1 VLESDRVL
9 NLARAIPVSSG
20 EGRRDPIAELETST
34 LDDRTQAV
42 ETAAATDRELVRLM
56 QADNLDAFEA
66 FFARHRGL
74 IQRTAYAL
82 TGDSQAAEEV
92 LQDTFIRA
100 YRHRAS
106 LRTDVSPVPW
116 LYRVALNLCYSRL
129 ARRRLSL
136 EPISDAT
143 SELRDQALEPL
154 ELVEREE
161 LRRSIRRGVAALPE
175 KHQLVIVLYYLQ
187 GLSLQE
193 TAATL
198 GIALGTAKSRI
209 HYALH
214 ALRDHLGAERPQHLL
229 PRAGEPAGEPATG
242 PESRR

>member
-1 VLESDRVL
+1 
-9 NLARAIPVSSG
+9 
-20 EGRRDPIAELETST
+20 
-34 LDDRTQAV
+34 
-42 ETAAATDRELVRLM
+42 M
-56 QADNLDAFEA
+56 QANDLDAFEA

-82 TGDSQAAEEV
+82 TGDTRAAEEV
-92 LQDTFIRA
+92 LQDTFLRA

-129 ARRRLSL
+129 ARRRLSE
-136 EPISDAT
+136 EPIGETTA
-143 SELRDQALEPL
+143 ELRDHRPEPP

-161 LRRSIRRGVAALPE
+161 LRRAIRRGVAALPE
-175 KHQLVIVLYYLQ
+175 KHQLVIVLYYLH

-193 TAATL
+193 TAQTL
-198 GIALGTAKSRI
+198 GIRLGTAKSRI

-214 ALRDHLGAERPQHLL
+214 ALRGHLGAERPHHRREAAL
-229 PRAGEPAGEPATG
+229 PAETTLPVEAAADIERA
-242 PESRR
+242 RR

>member
-1 VLESDRVL
+1 M
-9 NLARAIPVSSG
+9 NLLRTGRVSSA
-20 EGRRDPIAELETST
+20 EGRRDPIAELERFT
-34 LDDRTQAV
+34 LDDRTHAV
-42 ETAAATDRELVRLM
+42 ATAAATDRDLVRLM
-56 QADNLDAFEA
+56 QADDLQAFEA

-82 TGDSQAAEEV
+82 TGDQQAAEEV

-100 YRHRAS
+100 YRHRGS

-143 SELRDQALEPL
+143 SELRDHALEPL
-154 ELVEREE
+154 ELVERAE
-161 LRRSIRRGVAALPE
+161 LRQSIRRGVAALPE

-193 TAATL
+193 TAETL
-198 GIALGTAKSRI
+198 GIRLGTAKSRI

-214 ALRDHLGAERPQHLL
+214 ALRDHLVAERPAHLL
-229 PRAGEPAGEPATG
+229 SPDPEPAPAS
-242 PESRR
+242 ESRR

>member
-1 VLESDRVL
+1 
-9 NLARAIPVSSG
+9 
-20 EGRRDPIAELETST
+20 
-34 LDDRTQAV
+34 
-42 ETAAATDRELVRLM
+42 M
-56 QADNLDAFEA
+56 QADDLDAFET

-74 IQRTAYAL
+74 IQRTAFAL

-100 YRHRAS
+100 YRHRAT

-136 EPISDAT
+136 EPISDLT
-143 SELRDQALEPL
+143 SQLRDHALEPL

-193 TAATL
+193 TAETL
-198 GIALGTAKSRI
+198 GIRLGTAKSRI

-214 ALRDHLGAERPQHLL
+214 ALRDHLGPERPQHLL
-229 PRAGEPAGEPATG
+229 APTATSVAEPET
-242 PESRR
+242 PE

>member
-1 VLESDRVL
+1 VNIRYRHV
-9 NLARAIPVSSG
+9 RAGGTRSPG
-20 EGRRDPIAELETST
+20 LETFT
-34 LDDRTQAV
+34 LDDRTHAV
-42 ETAAATDRELVRLM
+42 ETAVATDRDLVRLM
-56 QADNLDAFEA
+56 QADDLDAFEA

-74 IQRTAYAL
+74 IQRTAFAL
-82 TGDSQAAEEV
+82 TGDTQAAEEV

-143 SELRDQALEPL
+143 QELRDHAPEPL

-193 TAATL
+193 TAETL
-198 GIALGTAKSRI
+198 GIRLGTAKSRI

-214 ALRDHLGAERPQHLL
+214 ALREHLGSERPRHLARHDAAAGL
-229 PRAGEPAGEPATG
+229 EPETPR
-242 PESRR
+242 

>member
-1 VLESDRVL
+1 
-9 NLARAIPVSSG
+9 
-20 EGRRDPIAELETST
+20 
-34 LDDRTQAV
+34 
-42 ETAAATDRELVRLM
+42 M
-56 QADNLDAFEA
+56 QADDLDAFEA

-74 IQRTAYAL
+74 IERTAYAL
-82 TGDSQAAEEV
+82 VGDRQAAEEV
-92 LQDTFIRA
+92 LQDTFLRA

-129 ARRRLSL
+129 ARRRLAE
-136 EPISDAT
+136 EPIGETTA
-143 SELRDQALEPL
+143 ELRDHTPEPAD
-154 ELVEREE
+154 LVEREE

-175 KHQLVIVLYYLQ
+175 KHQLVIVLYYLH

-198 GIALGTAKSRI
+198 GIRLGTTKSRI

-214 ALRDHLGAERPQHLL
+214 ALREHLGSERP
-229 PRAGEPAGEPATG
+229 PTRSASPAVTSPITARGERGA
-242 PESRR
+242 RR

>member
-1 VLESDRVL
+1 MQR
-9 NLARAIPVSSG
+9 
-20 EGRRDPIAELETST
+20 GRRASVADLEST
-34 LDDRTQAV
+34 LDDRNRAIAV
-42 ETAAATDRELVRLM
+42 SALTTDRELVRRI
-56 QADNLDAFEA
+56 QADDLDAFEL

-74 IQRTAYAL
+74 IQRTAHAL
-82 TGDSQAAEEV
+82 TGDPSAAEEV
-92 LQDTFIRA
+92 LQDTFVRA

-129 ARRRLSL
+129 ARRRLS
-136 EPISDAT
+136 EAPIDEMT
-143 SELRDQALEPL
+143 TELRDHGLEPA

-161 LRRSIRRGVAALPE
+161 LRRAIRRGVAALPE
-175 KHQLVIVLYYLQ
+175 KHQLVIVLYYLD

-193 TAATL
+193 TAESL

-214 ALRDHLGAERPQHLL
+214 ALRGHLGAERPVGAVGGLL
-229 PRAGEPAGEPATG
+229 DPVPATHAARG
-242 PESRR
+242 RR

>member
-1 VLESDRVL
+1 V
-9 NLARAIPVSSG
+9 NLLRRSWVSSG
-20 EGRRDPIAELETST
+20 RGRRDPIAELETFT

-56 QADNLDAFEA
+56 QADDLDAFEA

-74 IQRTAYAL
+74 IQRTAFAL
-82 TGDSQAAEEV
+82 TGDVQAAEEV

-100 YRHRAS
+100 YRHRAT

-136 EPISDAT
+136 EPISDVT
-143 SELRDQALEPL
+143 TELRDHALEPL

-193 TAATL
+193 TAETL
-198 GIALGTAKSRI
+198 GIRLGTAKSRI

-229 PRAGEPAGEPATG
+229 PRELDRVPRREEP
-242 PESRR
+242 R

>member
-1 VLESDRVL
+1 MT
-9 NLARAIPVSSG
+9 
-20 EGRRDPIAELETST
+20 EGRRDPLAELEILT
-34 LDDRTQAV
+34 LDDRTRAI
-42 ETAAATDRELVRLM
+42 AAASASPAASDRDLILRM
-56 QADNLDAFEA
+56 QHDDLAAFEA

-74 IQRTAYAL
+74 IQRTAFAL
-82 TGDSQAAEEV
+82 TGDPQAAEEV
-92 LQDTFIRA
+92 LQDTFVRA
-100 YRHRAS
+100 YRHRAT

-129 ARRRLSL
+129 ARRRLSV
-136 EPISDAT
+136 EPLDETT
-143 SELRDQALEPL
+143 SELRDHALEPL

-193 TAATL
+193 TADTL
-198 GIALGTAKSRI
+198 GIRLGTAKSRI

-214 ALRDHLGAERPQHLL
+214 SLRDHLGSERPRVAGREPLL
-229 PRAGEPAGEPATG
+229 PEPEPE
-242 PESRR
+242 PRR

>member
-1 VLESDRVL
+1 M
-9 NLARAIPVSSG
+9 NLLRPVRVSSP
-20 EGRRDPIAELETST
+20 EGRRDPIAELETFT
-34 LDDRTQAV
+34 LDDRTHAV
-42 ETAAATDRELVRLM
+42 ETAAATDRDLVRLM
-56 QADNLDAFEA
+56 QADDLDAFEA

-74 IQRTAYAL
+74 IQRTAFAL
-82 TGDSQAAEEV
+82 TGDVQAAEEV

-143 SELRDQALEPL
+143 IELRDHALEPL

-193 TAATL
+193 TAETL
-198 GIALGTAKSRI
+198 GIRLGTAKSRI

-214 ALRDHLGAERPQHLL
+214 ALRDHLGSERPRHLARHDAEAAL
-229 PRAGEPAGEPATG
+229 EAALAPETPR
-242 PESRR
+242 

>member
-1 VLESDRVL
+1 M
-9 NLARAIPVSSG
+9 G
-20 EGRRDPIAELETST
+20 TIAELERFT
-34 LDDRTQAV
+34 LDDRARTI
-42 ETAAATDRELVRLM
+42 AAAALATDRDLVRLM
-56 QADNLDAFEA
+56 QADDLDAFEA

-74 IQRTAYAL
+74 IERTAYAL
-82 TGDSQAAEEV
+82 VGDRQAAEEV
-92 LQDTFIRA
+92 LQDTFLRA

-129 ARRRLSL
+129 ARRRLAE
-136 EPISDAT
+136 EPIGETTA
-143 SELRDQALEPL
+143 ELRDHTPEPAD
-154 ELVEREE
+154 LVEREE

-175 KHQLVIVLYYLQ
+175 KHQLVIVLYYLH

-198 GIALGTAKSRI
+198 GIRLGTTKSRI

-214 ALRDHLGAERPQHLL
+214 ALREHLGSERP
-229 PRAGEPAGEPATG
+229 PARSAARPAVTSPVTARVERG
-242 PESRR
+242 ARR